1 MENNENS
8 ISRFFGGWVFSL
20 NSIGTA
26 WIFLIMLLINTDVLL
41 RFLFKMPIDGVTE
54 IVSISIVGIVFLQ
67 LSDAI
72 RAGRLT
78 RSDGFF
84 KKVVEMKPRLGA
96 VLSIIFDICGV
107 IFFCVILTGAV
118 PFFIDAWQGGYFI
131 GTEGIFTFPKWPVR
145 LILVIS
151 CITVILVF
159 IEKIIEDLYA
169 FINDEKTRNID
180 PEESAE
186 L

>member
-1 MENNENS
+1 MDNNENNL
-8 ISRFFGGWVFSL
+8 SRLFGGWVFSL

-26 WIFLIMLLINTDVLL
+26 WIFLIMLLINADVLL
-41 RFLFKMPIDGVTE
+41 RFLFKKPIDGVTE

-67 LSDAI
+67 LGDAI

-84 KKVVEMKPRLGA
+84 NKIVETRPKVGA
-96 VLSIIFDICGV
+96 VMDIFFNVCGV
-107 IFFCVILTGAV
+107 VFFSVILVGAI
-118 PFFIDAWQGGYFI
+118 PFFIDSWVGGYFI

-151 CITVILVF
+151 CFTIILVF
-159 IEKIIEDLYA
+159 LTKIYSQITGLSKPIA
-169 FINDEKTRNID
+169 VNSNDED
-180 PEESAE
+180 AE
-186 L
+186 